1 MLLSV
6 VLLLFAFS
14 SLAASQRFPSAFGE
28 PNHVSINEQRKH
40 IDADTSWLPKGQRGS
55 QQVSLDASNKEKV
68 VLQLVNARKEL
79 SAGARGNFAAAETSD
94 GHRAQ
99 AQKFGNRGGA
109 AQAGGHK

>member
-1 MLLSV
+1 MIISLVILL
-6 VLLLFAFS
+6 AFS
-14 SLAASQRFPSAFGE
+14 TICASQQRPSAFGT

-40 IDADTSWLPKGQRGS
+40 IDADTSWLPKGQQGT

-68 VLQLVNARKEL
+68 VLQLINSQKEL